1 MDCYKLLQ
9 LKSDLLCYGLKI
21 DAHVKDAL
29 LQQNRYAWDHDF
41 IHAAHFT
48 IEGTNLNTCIS
59 ESFCTA
65 SPYNIKTKAESFI
78 LFKGEEEICPID
90 IVHTPDWC
98 SVTVDNY
105 EIGQFLRPHSPKC
118 IVCWPILTCDYYRN
132 GTQCKFCSM
141 GNYHNHAI
149 LPEHT
154 VISMIKQAVAYDPS
168 YEITLGG
175 GIHNGRDE
183 TFTYFSSICKALHD
197 SGIDNISFELAP
209 PDELKNIDMLRE
221 SGAKAIIMN
230 LEIADSEKR
239 LAICPEKGKIPVEH
253 YFRAY
258 DRAVHVFGRGNVSCV
273 LLAGIQPRLDI
284 IRMSALLIEHGV
296 IPSILPFKPVDG
308 CQMRTQLTTDP
319 KELVSIALA
328 NQQKLIRAGL
338 AASMQPGCTKCNA
351 CSLETVAELTATEG
365 L

>member
-1 MDCYKLLQ
+1 MDCRDLLQ
-9 LKSDLLCYGLKI
+9 LKADLLCYGI
-21 DAHVKDAL
+21 TIAPHVKEVMMAE
-29 LQQNRYAWDHDF
+29 NRYVWDHDF

-48 IEGTNLNTCIS
+48 IEGQNLNTCIS
-59 ESFCTA
+59 EKFCST
-65 SPYNIKTKAESFI
+65 SPYTIKTLDESFK
-78 LFKGEEEICPID
+78 LYKGTDEICPIT
-90 IVHTPDWC
+90 IVRAPEWC
-98 SVTVDNY
+98 YMTIDGY

-118 IVCWPILTCDYYRN
+118 IVCWPILTCDYYLN

-154 VISMIKQAVAYDPS
+154 VISMIKQAVAYDLS

-183 TFTYFSSICKALHD
+183 TFAYFSSICKALHD

-209 PDELKNIDMLRE
+209 PDDLKNIDMLRE

-230 LEIADSEKR
+230 LEIADSERR

-258 DRAVHVFGRGNVSCV
+258 DRAVHAFGRGNVSCV
-273 LLAGIQPRLDI
+273 LLAAIQPRLDI

-308 CQMRTQLTTDP
+308 CQMRTQPTTDP

-328 NQQKLIRAGL
+328 NQQQLIRAGL

-351 CSLETVAELTATEG
+351 CSLETIAELIIIE
-365 L
+365 